1 MHPLIARVVEHP
13 QARLQRMLNGL
24 DANPYFRALAPQA
37 EGGPLV
43 FGSNNYL
50 GLKDH
55 PEVVSALTRAASTY
69 GCSTTGSR
77 LLNGTTSLHL
87 DLEQDLAEL
96 TGREAA
102 CVFSTGYQTNVGL
115 LSSMMTRDDVAI
127 VDRYAHASVRDGLR
141 MSGCTVER
149 FAHNNM
155 ADLER
160 LLVQYEGRQPLVVVD
175 GVYSMEG
182 SIAPIQQIAALTK
195 KFGALLMIDEAHS
208 LGLYGRAGGGLTLAA
223 EPELHGAEDI
233 FVMASLSKALGG
245 LGGFVA
251 GTEEFVSSV
260 KVVANS
266 MIFATSSPPP
276 IVAAVRASLHVCMS
290 EEGNELRQRIRDVH
304 RYAVDRLVTHGWCD
318 DPGAHHFSPII
329 PLMVGQTENAI
340 RLTNALWQ
348 HGIYVGAAIYP
359 AVPKEQAILR
369 VCLTAEHRTADVDRL
384 VDVLGELER
393 TPAQ

>member
-1 MHPLIARVVEHP
+1 MHPLIARVVDHP
-13 QARLQRMLNGL
+13 QARLQRMLNDL
-24 DANPYFRALAPQA
+24 DANPYFRALTPRAD
-37 EGGPLV
+37 GGPLV

-55 PEVVSALTRAASTY
+55 PEVVSALQRAASTY

-87 DLEQDLAEL
+87 DLEHDLAAL

-102 CVFSTGYQTNVGL
+102 CVFPTGYQTNVGL

-141 MSGCTVER
+141 MSGCRVER
-149 FAHNNM
+149 FEHNNM

-160 LLVQYEGRQPLVVVD
+160 LLSQYEGSQPLVVVD

-182 SIAPIQQIAALTK
+182 SIAPISQITTLTN

-208 LGLYGRAGGGLTLAA
+208 LGLYGHAGGGLAA
-223 EPELHGAEDI
+223 ASDSELNDSADV

-251 GTEEFVSSV
+251 GTEEFVDSV

-276 IVAAVRASLHVCMS
+276 IVAAVRAALRVCMS
-290 EEGNELRQRIRDVH
+290 DEGDELRQRIRNVH
-304 RYAVDRLVTHGWCD
+304 RYAVDQLVTHGWCD
-318 DPGAHHFSPII
+318 DHGERDFSPIV

-348 HGIYVGAAIYP
+348 SGIYAGAAIYP
-359 AVPKEQAILR
+359 AVPREQAILR
-369 VCLTAEHRTADVDRL
+369 VCLTADHTTADVDRL
-384 VDVLGELER
+384 ITVLSQLER
-393 TPAQ
+393 TPAA